1 MTCNINPSVKTQ
13 NKPSNSRKTQLRD
26 NFHQQSTYPRAPEI
40 KPKFDLQAKQ
50 GQRKKTRQSKA
61 KYVLKT
67 RTYSKSE
74 YTRDNNDK
82 RDGKVHAN
90 DWICNKWSPRIGPIG
105 RTHRVLATGQ
115 MDELG
120 ANPRIDTY
128 FHACAPARGLLPSE
142 NLPIHLWPL
151 KPSYQ
156 SLKFNWNVRRIGFAF
171 KFIGVGFKM
180 RERALQVATGMVFC
194 LFRRNTVNCDISVLP
209 RNVAHFDKATLEH
222 WSSRIDDAID

>member
-1 MTCNINPSVKTQ
+1 MTKNVIIYSRFAIFRNFYVPYLSQSRNCSCLPLKSFKTMTCNINPSVKTQ

-61 KYVLKT
+61 KIVLKT

-120 ANPRIDTY
+120 ANPRIDIST
-128 FHACAPARGLLPSE
+128 HAPLHEAFSRRKIFPS
-142 NLPIHLWPL
+142 
-151 KPSYQ
+151 
-156 SLKFNWNVRRIGFAF
+156 
-171 KFIGVGFKM
+171 
-180 RERALQVATGMVFC
+180 T
-194 LFRRNTVNCDISVLP
+194 CDP
-209 RNVAHFDKATLEH
+209 
-222 WSSRIDDAID
+222 